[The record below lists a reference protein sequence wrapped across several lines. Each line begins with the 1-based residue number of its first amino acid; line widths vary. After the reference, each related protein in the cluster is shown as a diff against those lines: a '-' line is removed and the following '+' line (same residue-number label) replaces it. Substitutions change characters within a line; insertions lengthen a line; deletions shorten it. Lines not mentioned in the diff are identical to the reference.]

1 VVAAATSGVL
11 CLRSAPWGFFAAFL
25 LRLLLVLGGVLVF
38 LLFSVPICFDFRSI
52 CFLYFQICLLSGS
65 TTLSPR

>member
-1 VVAAATSGVL
+1 MVAVATYGVL

-38 LLFSVPICFDFRSI
+38 LLFSVPIYFDFRSI
-52 CFLYFQICLLSGS
+52 CFLYFQIYLLSGS
-65 TTLSPR
+65 TTPSPR

>member
-1 VVAAATSGVL
+1 VVAVVTSSVL

-38 LLFSVPICFDFRSI
+38 LLFSVPVCFDFRSI
-52 CFLYFQICLLSGS
+52 CFLYF
-65 TTLSPR
+65 